1 MDRATGISGWSTWV
15 WGCGSLYILY
25 RLVARASGS
34 VDLPLGGCLV
44 AEAVLVPL
52 IMVVCDGFLLA
63 WVLTELRKAGFDDAG
78 EDRFHPAYA
87 LELMPAA
94 CLGSFVA
101 LPARYVGTLVFL
113 VLRHLPTSIGAT
125 WVGRYIRWQFGW
137 GLIDLQG
144 ASLVFLGMVGVVA
157 WGRGSLREALGGFRR
172 LLASQGGH
180 LDGGH
185 RDGRCRRVRPRGAGL
200 LARLAASARRLGAP
214 RRGQLRPLRDPP
226 DRPVDPCRADRAG
239 PAIAPRGRPGDGGG
253 RGRGGPAATPNRPKA
268 KPDRDEE
275 GLARSSTRPG
285 IAGVDA

>member
-1 MDRATGISGWSTWV
+1 MDRSAGISGWSTWI

-63 WVLTELRKAGFDDAG
+63 WVLAELRKAGFDDAG
-78 EDRFHPAYA
+78 EDRFHPGQA

-113 VLRHLPTSIGAT
+113 VLRHLPTSVGAT
-125 WVGRYIRWQFGW
+125 WVGRYIRWQLGW

-144 ASLVFLGMVGVVA
+144 CLAGRRRHGGCRGVGPRLDP
-157 WGRGSLREALGGFRR
+157 RGGWAGSGGCWPPRGDISPR
-172 LLASQGGH
+172 PSRWPAPA
-180 LDGGH
+180 
-185 RDGRCRRVRPRGAGL
+185 RVRPRGAGL
-200 LARLAASARRLGAP
+200 LAGLAAPARRLGAP
-214 RRGQLRPLRDPP
+214 RRGQLCPLRDP
-226 DRPVDPCRADRAG
+226 
-239 PAIAPRGRPGDGGG
+239 
-253 RGRGGPAATPNRPKA
+253 
-268 KPDRDEE
+268 
-275 GLARSSTRPG
+275 ARSGSGPLPP
-285 IAGVDA
+285 